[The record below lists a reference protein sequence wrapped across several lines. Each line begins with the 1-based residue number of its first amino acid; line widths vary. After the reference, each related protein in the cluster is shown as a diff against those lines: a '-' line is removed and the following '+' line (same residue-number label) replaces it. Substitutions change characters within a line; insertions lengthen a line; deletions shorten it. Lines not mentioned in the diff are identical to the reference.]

1 MKEEFRHAVDLVE
14 LLLQSRGSKNSD
26 SEAPSVM
33 NNSDSKAPNTL
44 EYSDSGNQSILVHAE
59 KD

>member
-1 MKEEFRHAVDLVE
+1 MKTLIGNIKKSTIEMLK
-14 LLLQSRGSKNSD
+14 SRGSKNSD

-44 EYSDSGNQSILVHAE
+44 EYSDSGNQSILVYVE